1 MSCRIDWGKKKWK
14 GILPSLACLVIWSC
28 AQEEVVDRKG
38 VLAKVGEVEI
48 GEVELRE
55 YAAKLTSSLQSSK
68 KGAAAVR
75 DLLQSLVDRGLM
87 LLDAESKGYDQSP
100 KLQVRLHK
108 LKVKELV
115 QEVLQLDVG
124 SRVQVSEEDVRALYE
139 RETWNRRIRPAH
151 ILSATEED
159 AWEVVALL
167 KEGHDFA
174 ELARQRSLSDKDAG
188 RGGDLLKYFGP
199 ADAATALADGAHYLP
214 VGAFSDPIHTLD
226 GWEVVKV
233 LDEEEV
239 PFYSIQAQLGRQ
251 LHMQR
256 FVQLRNELLVDL
268 EKKFAVVYHR
278 EAVDA
283 LLAAGRDE
291 RPLSAEEEQLQLVS
305 YAGGGRIVAG
315 PASRALSYSGKPLSA
330 LEDSVGVA
338 RALLTR
344 ILVDSLLVLEAQSR
358 GLDQVESFLAYQKL
372 NYEKGLVREARKR
385 DVLDDISVS
394 SEEVE
399 EEYAENQ
406 DQYQLSG
413 QTQVEEILVATAEQA
428 KGLMAQIEAGVD
440 MGRLAQQYSLRPEA
454 QRTGGHVHFSEA
466 DGELDDLQLR
476 MRDAEIG
483 EVVGPVQVEG
493 GFAVFRVELRRKA
506 GVRSLEEVAYIVR
519 HKIKKRKERRA
530 FEKYMDALREKYH
543 DRVQWYD
550 EQIEELGSRWDH

>member
-1 MSCRIDWGKKKWK
+1 M
-14 GILPSLACLVIWSC
+14 
-28 AQEEVVDRKG
+28 DRKG
-38 VLAKVGEVEI
+38 VLVKVGEVEI
-48 GEVELRE
+48 GEVELRQ
-55 YAAKLTSSLQSSK
+55 YVAKLTPSLQSPK

-75 DLLQSLVDRGLM
+75 DLLQGLVDRGLM

-108 LKVKELV
+108 LTVKKLV
-115 QEVLQLDVG
+115 QEVLQFEVG
-124 SRVQVSEEDVRALYE
+124 SRVQVSEEAVRALYE
-139 RETWNRRIRPAH
+139 EKIWNRRIRPAH

-167 KEGHDFA
+167 KEGRDFA

-199 ADAATALADGAHYLP
+199 ADAATSLADGVHHLP
-214 VGAFSDPIHTLD
+214 VGAFSDPIRTPD

-233 LDEEEV
+233 LDQEEV

-251 LHMQR
+251 LHMQQ
-256 FVQLRNELLVDL
+256 FVQLRNELLGDL

-305 YAGGGRIVAG
+305 YAGGGRVVAG

-330 LEDSVGVA
+330 LEDSVDVA
-338 RALLTR
+338 KALRTR
-344 ILVDSLLVLEAQSR
+344 VLVDTLLVLEAQAR
-358 GLDQVESFLAYQKL
+358 GLDREESFLAYKEL

-399 EEYAENQ
+399 KEYAEKK
-406 DQYQLSG
+406 DQYRLAG
-413 QTQVEEILVATAEQA
+413 QTQVAEILVATVEQA
-428 KGLMAQIEAGVD
+428 KGVMAQIEAGVD

-454 QRTGGHVHFSEA
+454 QRTGGHIHFSEA

-493 GFAVFRVELRRKA
+493 GFVVFRVEERRKA
-506 GVRSLEEVAYIVR
+506 GVRPLEEVDYIVR

-530 FEKYMDALREKYH
+530 FEEYMNALREKYR
-543 DRVQWYD
+543 DRIQWYD